1 MKKVD
6 FSVRVVTIPKSFSR
20 AGSNTPCQNLYQF
33 MFSSAA
39 LKSSHLIARRNQ
51 VGGKKSNKRTSIFHF
66 YKINFRNSNNKIH
79 FI

>member
-6 FSVRVVTIPKSFSR
+6 FSVRVVTIPKSSSR
-20 AGSNTPCQNLYQF
+20 AGSNAPCQNLYLL

-39 LKSSHLIARRNQ
+39 LKSSHLTARRNQ
-51 VGGKKSNKRTSIFHF
+51 GGGKKSNKLTSIFHF
-66 YKINFRNSNNKIH
+66 FKIIFRNSNNKIH